1 MERMQSTPISSG
13 IPNVSRTK
21 SSAGSSIAPNRPR
34 TCIQQLPKP
43 RSAACN
49 CMRMAAIEASS
60 IHVSVR
66 VMSAVTTIASAAPAM
81 GLAPEVLHS
90 DKRASVSLSS
100 TAMNS
105 HGVQRLDEGASN
117 PASRMVLRLRAI
129 APLGCICGYSAD
141 ELTSRAGFS

>member
-1 MERMQSTPISSG
+1 
-13 IPNVSRTK
+13 
-21 SSAGSSIAPNRPR
+21 
-34 TCIQQLPKP
+34 
-43 RSAACN
+43 
-49 CMRMAAIEASS
+49 MRMAAIEASS

-117 PASRMVLRLRAI
+117 PASRMVFTASGDSASWVYLRILRL
-129 APLGCICGYSAD
+129 
-141 ELTSRAGFS
+141 